1 MPDTAADAIRPCES
15 GMPDTAADAIRP
27 CESGMP
33 DTAADAIRPCESG
46 MPDMTGRYYPRLHR
60 IYRRA
65 NMGSISSQTI
75 GRARRRSEASQK
87 VLCQAFFQESGLT
100 AGKICTKMRFTATAG
115 NSTPNTGVQR
125 ESGWCKLSRD
135 AARRPPACR
144 GQEMA
149 RRIPAVTGTR
159 VRISQMRIQVEPR
172 TKFFVRP
179 EPFGLGA
186 TFYALSQTILM
197 KKEFGT

>member
-1 MPDTAADAIRPCES
+1 MPFQNYGRMRTSAPTKAGYQIRRANAICPYES
-15 GMPDTAADAIRP
+15 GMPDTAADAICP
-27 CESGMP
+27 YESGIP
-33 DTAADAIRPCESG
+33 DTAGGCCPPLRN
-46 MPDMTGRYYPRLHR
+46 RLHR
-60 IYRRA
+60 RA
-65 NMGSISSQTI
+65 TI
-75 GRARRRSEASQK
+75 GPIPSPATGRARRRSEASQK

-135 AARRPPACR
+135 AAGRPPACR

-172 TKFFVRP
+172 TKFFCSP
-179 EPFGLGA
+179 
-186 TFYALSQTILM
+186 
-197 KKEFGT
+197 

>member
-1 MPDTAADAIRPCES
+1 MQRTDRTPAHKRPETKPQKTKETTRTVSHSECLD
-15 GMPDTAADAIRP
+15 PN
-27 CESGMP
+27 
-33 DTAADAIRPCESG
+33 
-46 MPDMTGRYYPRLHR
+46 GRIGSAPAEKAQAGGPL
-60 IYRRA
+60 ILISNTSRRA
-65 NMGSISSQTI
+65 Q
-75 GRARRRSEASQK
+75 RRSEASQN

-135 AARRPPACR
+135 AEGRPPACR

-149 RRIPAVTGTR
+149 RRLPAVIGTR

-172 TKFFVRP
+172 TKLFVRP

-186 TFYALSQTILM
+186 SFYALSQTILM